1 MLELKDVT
9 VLRRGSPVV
18 RGVSLEVGPGEAVGL
33 IGPNGAGKSSTLQAI
48 FGSGGAR
55 AEGRMELAG
64 ETITSL
70 GPEQVVARGLALVPE
85 GGGVFAS
92 LTVAE
97 NLALGAGGDREALT
111 EALERFPVLHGRASE
126 RADRLSGGERQLLA
140 IARAL
145 AGRPDLLVLDE
156 PSLGLSPRA
165 IESIYALLAELREE
179 GIAMLVAE
187 QNAAR
192 TIAFC
197 DRCLVLVGGEVRLVG
212 DRESLGRERDLVR
225 AYLGGEP

>member
-1 MLELKDVT
+1 MLELRDVT
-9 VLRRGSPVV
+9 IVRRRTVV
-18 RGVSLEVGPGEAVGL
+18 ARGISFEIGPGEVVGL
-33 IGPNGAGKSSTLQAI
+33 IGPNGAGKTSTLQAL
-48 FGSGGAR
+48 FGTGGAR
-55 AEGRMELAG
+55 AEGRVDLAG
-64 ETITSL
+64 EPIAGL
-70 GPEQVVARGLALVPE
+70 GPERVAARGLALVPE

-97 NLALGAGGDREALT
+97 NLALGAAGDQEALT
-111 EALERFPVLHGRASE
+111 EALERFPALRGRAAE

-145 AGRPDLLVLDE
+145 AGRPRLLVLDE

-179 GIAMLVAE
+179 GIAMLLAE

-197 DRCLVLVGGEVRLVG
+197 DRCLVLAGGEVRLVG
-212 DRESLGRERDLVR
+212 DREALRRERDLVR